1 MSHFKVFVRR
11 SQPTTPMHPR
21 AAPIGI
27 VHTVKRSSLD
37 RRRLLRCTHRRVA
50 WFREVLGSVSGCF
63 EDVLGRLWAASWA
76 CWTLWEALGSS
87 GNASGCFRNVSG
99 SGRLLTAFGMIPR
112 SSRELFGR
120 PREAPGGLFVR
131 VGWLFQA
138 PRETSG
144 AKRRGT
150 SRNNVVCMLL
160 SRKSR

>member
-1 MSHFKVFVRR
+1 
-11 SQPTTPMHPR
+11 MHPR

-27 VHTVKRSSLD
+27 VLTVKRSSLD
-37 RRRLLRCTHRRVA
+37 RRRLLRRTHRRVA

-63 EDVLGRLWAASWA
+63 EDVLGRLWAASGA

-99 SGRLLTAFGMIPR
+99 SGRLLAAFGMIPR

-144 AKRRGT
+144 AKGRGT
-150 SRNNVVCMLL
+150 SRNNAVCMLL
-160 SRKSR
+160 FRKSR